1 MCVWAWCFQAWRP
14 RAWPQGHGIIILPIF
29 FSFAGYGSS
38 LCAFKHGGLGHGL
51 KGMAAFGMAYSFAIR
66 LGDWPLTVGFSVWCF
81 EVMVLRCLADIVLAG
96 RRWRGLIW
104 CREWLSIFAKASCTS
119 FISSG
124 FLLGVYSWLFINQA
138 IHIEL
143 IISGALFS

>member
-1 MCVWAWCFQAWRP
+1 MV
-14 RAWPQGHGIIILPIF
+14 
-29 FSFAGYGSS
+29 
-38 LCAFKHGGLGHGL
+38 
-51 KGMAAFGMAYSFAIR
+51 YSFAIR